1 MTARYEIFNEITFEA
16 YCKTTIDRAILKGR
30 KAKAQRAAWEFS
42 LSDLT
47 DTLMY
52 RLSADDQ
59 PVEDAVQRS
68 MQRPAVFR
76 VRDVEIIVHDPDLG
90 QALSFVP
97 PQKRDVLLL
106 YYFADMSDAEIG
118 RKLGV
123 SKSAVQRRRVSAM
136 EILKNFLGGDGR

>member
-1 MTARYEIFNEITFEA
+1 MTAQYEVFNEITFEA

-30 KAKAQRAAWEFS
+30 KEKSKRASWELS

-47 DTLMY
+47 DALLITLCA
-52 RLSADDQ
+52 SDH

-68 MQRPAVFR
+68 MQRSFVFR
-76 VRDVEIIVHDPDLG
+76 VRDVEIVVHDSDLG

-106 YYFADMSDAEIG
+106 YYFADMSDAEIA

-123 SKSAVQRRRVSAM
+123 SKSTAQRRRVSA
-136 EILKNFLGGDGR
+136 EDILKRFLGGDGR

>member
-1 MTARYEIFNEITFEA
+1 MTARYEVFNEITFEA

-30 KAKAQRAAWEFS
+30 KEKSKRASWELS

-47 DTLMY
+47 DAL
-52 RLSADDQ
+52 LHGLCADH

-68 MQRPAVFR
+68 MQRPFVFQ
-76 VRDVEIIVHDPDLG
+76 VRDVEIVVHDPDLG

-106 YYFADMSDAEIG
+106 YYFADMSDAEIA
-118 RKLGV
+118 RKLGM
-123 SKSAVQRRRVSAM
+123 SKSTAQWRRVSA
-136 EILKNFLGGDGR
+136 EDILKRFLGGDGR